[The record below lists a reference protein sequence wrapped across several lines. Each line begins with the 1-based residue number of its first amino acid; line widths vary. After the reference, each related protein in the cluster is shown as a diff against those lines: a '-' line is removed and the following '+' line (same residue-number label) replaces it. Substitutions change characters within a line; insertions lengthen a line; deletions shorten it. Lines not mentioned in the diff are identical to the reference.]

1 MMNMSFRFLFVLIFT
16 LPYIAVAL
24 PEEEKKRGCRE
35 LAAKVLPIQR
45 TVAYE
50 RCLEFAANECDRI
63 EGLFKES
70 CLENSHSDNAIR
82 YDMERATARFCEAAL
97 VKRETHRNLCEGLSK
112 ECVEAKVAMGGG
124 GTQGTCVIFRDD
136 DDKKLCVEAAKQA
149 ARIVAAEKLEK
160 EKCQAIMA
168 PPRLA
173 NPTTSH
179 GVAEPTPAVKAPP
192 PTKKP

>member
-1 MMNMSFRFLFVLIFT
+1 MNFLALALTVLI
-16 LPYIAVAL
+16 LPNLAIAL

-35 LAAKVLPIQR
+35 LAAKVLPVQR

-50 RCLEFAANECDRI
+50 RCLEFAVNECDRI
-63 EGLFKES
+63 ERLFKES

-82 YDMERATARFCEAAL
+82 YDMERSTARFCEAAL

-136 DDKKLCVEAAKQA
+136 NDKKLCVETAKQA
-149 ARIVAAEKLEK
+149 ARIVAAEKSEK
-160 EKCQAIMA
+160 EKCLPILA
-168 PPRLA
+168 PPRVA